1 MNTKLLKLLPYI
13 LPVQGQ
19 KIRNKTIS
27 VTSKYFKALYGD
39 LIDNLLQHTNI
50 LSPSKKQI
58 QKEDLPAVI
67 YTIKELVDL
76 SDKYCQVWKQ
86 GNNLIMMSSNQMKPN
101 GVEIFLLQK
110 SQGNIKPH
118 DFMTEKKQASG
129 FNDKCLVA
137 MTFQSLIILFD
148 KVLFQVR
155 SIEGDEYFDLKV
167 AQLFNI
173 IDATNQLNMFAGAF
187 YNKQSRRKGAQ
198 ERAKLK
204 SDVKYTI
211 NKIVKDLNIKNQ
223 DTTKRYISDTKT
235 RVKNAY
241 KEKINKTFPFNDKTL
256 ENYILDAPKS

>member
-1 MNTKLLKLLPYI
+1 MNMQLLNLLTYI
-13 LPVQGQ
+13 LPVQRQ
-19 KIRNKTIS
+19 RIKDKTIAI
-27 VTSKYFKALYGD
+27 TTKHFKALYGD
-39 LIDNLLQHTNI
+39 LINNLLQHLNI
-50 LSPSKKQI
+50 LSSSKLQL
-58 QKEDLPAVI
+58 QKEELPAVI
-67 YTIKELVDL
+67 STIKELIDL
-76 SDKYCQVWKQ
+76 SDDYCRVWKQ

>member
-1 MNTKLLKLLPYI
+1 
-13 LPVQGQ
+13 
-19 KIRNKTIS
+19 
-27 VTSKYFKALYGD
+27 
-39 LIDNLLQHTNI
+39 
-50 LSPSKKQI
+50 
-58 QKEDLPAVI
+58 
-67 YTIKELVDL
+67 
-76 SDKYCQVWKQ
+76 
-86 GNNLIMMSSNQMKPN
+86 
-101 GVEIFLLQK
+101 
-110 SQGNIKPH
+110 
-118 DFMTEKKQASG
+118 
-129 FNDKCLVA
+129 

-173 IDATNQLNMFAGAF
+173 IDATNQLNMLAGAF
-187 YNKQSRRKGAQ
+187 YNKQTRRKGAQ

-204 SDVKYTI
+204 SDVKHTI

-241 KEKINKTFPFNDKTL
+241 KEKTNKTFPFNDKTL